1 MVYRIRIVRAAQKQ
15 LLAFPKKAQTEIART
30 IDSLGKTPR
39 PPGCKKLHG
48 AELWR
53 LRLGRY
59 RVVYKIDDETR
70 LVLVVKVA
78 LRREDTYQ
86 GL

>member
-1 MVYRIRIVRAAQKQ
+1 VLSLPKEVRLEVARAIDQ
-15 LLAFPKKAQTEIART
+15 LA
-30 IDSLGKTPR
+30 DTPR
-39 PPGCKKLHG
+39 PFGCKKLRG
-48 AELWR
+48 TDLWQ

-59 RVVYKIDDETR
+59 RVVYAIDDEAR
-70 LVLVVKVA
+70 LITILKVA